1 MNMPA
6 VERMVAIACWFYA
19 ALWLVASLEPSGLL
33 GVIVAPPP
41 VGVKYIPGGLA
52 GAFLF
57 AAAPIMRR
65 QERKMGWV
73 FAIGTVALLSHGV
86 WLAAERHVGLGEG
99 LLWIAIPLVIAAW
112 VVTGSYN
119 RLEQPD
125 AIAPQIARK
134 TTSPLAVL
142 LILGVVIV
150 MLGAVAMTT
159 IWPGSFP

>member
-1 MNMPA
+1 
-6 VERMVAIACWFYA
+6 
-19 ALWLVASLEPSGLL
+19 
-33 GVIVAPPP
+33 
-41 VGVKYIPGGLA
+41 
-52 GAFLF
+52 
-57 AAAPIMRR
+57 
-65 QERKMGWV
+65 MGWV